1 MNTIFGMI
9 AAFVLVVVAI
19 MLDGSILGYF
29 NLKSVIIVVFG
40 TLAVSAI
47 SFTPRDLLEVPS
59 SIWQISSQRSSDP
72 QDEAFKLLELATRMR
87 KQDLL
92 ELDKYVGNYAD
103 TPFLEK
109 ALGLV
114 VDAVAPEEME
124 SILRHEANAISSKHQ
139 RSADI
144 LRRAGDVAPAMGLI
158 GTLIGLVAM
167 LGALKDP
174 DTIGPNM
181 SVALLTTLYGALMA
195 HLIFI
200 PLAAKTERTAAEETL
215 LHNVYTIGAASIRR
229 RENPRR
235 LEMLLNTIL
244 PPAKRVSYF
253 T

>member
-1 MNTIFGMI
+1 MNTIIGMI
-9 AAFVLVVVAI
+9 AAFALVVVAI
-19 MLDGSILGYF
+19 MIDGSILGYF

-47 SFTPRDLLEVPS
+47 SFTPQDLFEVPR
-59 SIWQISSQRSSDP
+59 SIWQISSQRSLDP
-72 QDEAFKLLELATRMR
+72 QDEAFKLLELASRMR

-92 ELDKYVGNYAD
+92 ELDKYVSNYGD

-109 ALGLV
+109 ALSLV

-215 LHNVYTIGAASIRR
+215 LHSVYTIGAASIRR

-244 PPAKRVSYF
+244 PPSKRVSYF